1 MALYKGSLEPVDEK
15 TRPLNHVSKVHVGIH
30 KPRGQPLGEGV
41 CQMIILLHYLHS
53 KSGHLGGGGLNFPK
67 KWARGLW
74 MASRV
79 AQILRSCRGGP
90 CQGAKFECGFKL
102 LLYVELVN
110 TCPADG
116 NCCWTLKPG
125 CQGDRRIGSSIPIAT
140 SEGLV

>member
-1 MALYKGSLEPVDEK
+1 MTCKIFLWLCFTNFFFTATLPFCKFYIPVALYKGSLEPVDEK

-90 CQGAKFECGFKL
+90 CQGAKFECGFKFL
-102 LLYVELVN
+102 L
-110 TCPADG
+110 
-116 NCCWTLKPG
+116 
-125 CQGDRRIGSSIPIAT
+125 
-140 SEGLV
+140 